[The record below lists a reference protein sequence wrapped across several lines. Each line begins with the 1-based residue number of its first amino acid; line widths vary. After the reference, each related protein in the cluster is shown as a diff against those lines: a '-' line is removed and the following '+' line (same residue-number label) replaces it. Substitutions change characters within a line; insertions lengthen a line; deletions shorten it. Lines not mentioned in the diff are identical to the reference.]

1 MYSCYWFLKW
11 VKSFNLPL
19 LDEEGDEES
28 DEEFA
33 KSLETSE
40 EKGGNHTSYIP
51 KKKFKLGLNKLGSA
65 M

>member
-19 LDEEGDEES
+19 LDEES
-28 DEEFA
+28 DDGSGEDNSFA

-40 EKGGNHTSYIP
+40 EKGGNHTSDI
-51 KKKFKLGLNKLGSA
+51 
-65 M
+65 